1 MRDIAYRPVSNWN
14 STLAGLLLLC
24 VFLGLCIS
32 LSASPVKD
40 LAKPEFANARRD
52 DQILSLVQA
61 WLPQMVD
68 EEDYRYIQGQWGW
81 VDREAMQAWFHQR
94 HLANPNDPMFHYL
107 WLRTLDH
114 WDEALDGAEAIIN
127 AHPDYYW
134 AYRLLASEFS
144 SMLSISRASFGGH
157 LAREKRA
164 AKDSS
169 YVELF
174 LQGERFFASDP
185 YILSALGDYYAG
197 RGEWA
202 LLEATTLK
210 LAQSSEPFMA
220 NGLIYQLCRYKDA
233 DPARRILPA
242 YVSNSIRLNKFP
254 PQDSLKIYNAALMT
268 ALHAA
273 EDWPALDSLLASDS
287 NLVKN
292 RDYPYVALPMLLNR
306 GRVPEAI
313 ELAKDLVLRGYDLNS
328 MGVYSDLDPDFEDT
342 RWDEF
347 EDRVPEYEELAR
359 QREKEEFEQQRLR
372 QQLPELDIQDANA
385 EPLKLSDYLGQTL
398 HLIFW
403 TSWNQRERGQL
414 QVYLEESVRDSS
426 GVVTLLVNGYDS
438 DPNRAQTAQKELG
451 SGMPYFRIDDAS
463 LERLGIKYL
472 PAVIEIGPDGLL
484 DYVNDGTDL
493 RFWWERYPSN

>member
-1 MRDIAYRPVSNWN
+1 MKALIK
-14 STLAGLLLLC
+14 TLILLLC
-24 VFLGLCIS
+24 LQACVLSI
-32 LSASPVKD
+32 SASPVKEALRAELD
-40 LAKPEFANARRD
+40 LARRD
-52 DQILSLVQA
+52 DQIMAVIQS
-61 WLPQMVD
+61 WLPRLVD
-68 EEDYRYIQGQWGW
+68 EEDYRLIQNHWGW
-81 VDREAMQAWFHQR
+81 VDQAGRDKWFKDK
-94 HLANPNDPMFHYL
+94 HLANPDDPMFHYL

-144 SMLSISRASFGGH
+144 TMLSISRASFGGH

-164 AKDSS
+164 AKGST
-169 YVELF
+169 YVAQLH
-174 LQGERFFASDP
+174 QGERLFAFDP
-185 YILSALGDYYAG
+185 YILSALGDYYGG
-197 RGEWA
+197 RGDWA
-202 LLEATTLK
+202 MLESITLK

-220 NGLIYQLCRYKDA
+220 NGFIYQLCRYKNA

-254 PQDSLKIYNAALMT
+254 PQDSLKIYNAGLMT

-273 EDWPALDSLLASDS
+273 EDWPALDSLVASDP

-292 RDYPYVALPMLLNR
+292 RDYPYVAVPMLLNL

-313 ELAKDLVLRGYDLNS
+313 ELAKDLVLRGYDLDS
-328 MGVYSDLDPDFEDT
+328 MGVYSDLDPDFEDA

-372 QQLPELDIQDANA
+372 LQLPELDIQDANA
-385 EPLKLSDYLGQTL
+385 VPLKLSDYLGQTL

-403 TSWNQRERGQL
+403 ASWNQRERGQL
-414 QVYLEESVRDSS
+414 QVYLEESVSDSS

-438 DPNRAQTAQKELG
+438 DPIRAQAQQMELG
-451 SGMPYFRIDDAS
+451 WEMPYLRIDDAS

-484 DYVNDGTDL
+484 DYINDGTDL
-493 RFWWERYPSN
+493 RFWWERYPIH